1 MIWKLLCM
9 AAICLAA
16 ANAVAQTQTQTQTQ
30 AQAPVAAPPQDPRQG
45 TADMGLGPG
54 GVRLGPGMSSASVG
68 DASYHNGAVPKRM
81 RVLAWGDVS
90 QGYQHDSVS
99 HALAT
104 IERLGYETGA
114 YDTVIRTDSQLIT
127 KKTVLGADGKPLLY
141 AKNLN
146 DFDAIFFFGVREV
159 DLKPDQMADLLS
171 FVHDDG
177 KGFVVAH
184 AGLTGFF
191 SSPEFGEMVGGR
203 FDEHPWG
210 IIHAPVIVE
219 DPAFPGMS
227 HLPPTFDHVD
237 EYYQIKGFSR
247 EKSHVILGLDVS
259 HLDMAMPLVH
269 HRDPDFPLAWAK
281 MYGKGRVYASALGHD
296 PSTWD
301 DRAVQE
307 MYFEAIR
314 WVLGMTNA
322 DITPKPMA
330 ASLPAR

>member
-1 MIWKLLCM
+1 MLAL
-9 AAICLAA
+9 CLALMPA
-16 ANAVAQTQTQTQTQ
+16 AGQSPTPSATQT
-30 AQAPVAAPPQDPRQG
+30 QDPRQG
-45 TADMGLGPG
+45 TADLGLGPG
-54 GVRLGPGMSSASVG
+54 GVRLGPGMSAATVG
-68 DASYHNGAVPKRM
+68 DASYHNGAIPKRM

-127 KKTVLGADGKPLLY
+127 KRPVVGADGKPLLY

-159 DLKPDQMADLLS
+159 DLRPDQLADLLS

-177 KGFVVAH
+177 KGFIVAH
-184 AGLTGFF
+184 AGLTALF
-191 SSPEFGEMVGGR
+191 SSPEFGEMIGGR

-219 DPAFPGMS
+219 DAVFPGME
-227 HLPPTFDHVD
+227 HLAQTFDHVD
-237 EYYQIKGFSR
+237 EYYQIKDFSR
-247 EKSHVILGLDVS
+247 AKSHVILGLDVS
-259 HLDMAMPLVH
+259 HLDLTVPLVH
-269 HRDPDFPLAWAK
+269 HRDADFPLVWAK

-301 DRAVQE
+301 DRAVEE
-307 MYFEAIR
+307 MYFEGIK
-314 WVLGMTNA
+314 WVLGLTQA
-322 DITPKPMA
+322 DIAPKPMA
-330 ASLPAR
+330 APAH

>member
-1 MIWKLLCM
+1 MKINKHLTLQFLL
-9 AAICLAA
+9 ALCLVIAT
-16 ANAVAQTQTQTQTQ
+16 AVAQDATLPSTPT
-30 AQAPVAAPPQDPRQG
+30 PRQG
-45 TADMGLGPG
+45 TADLGLGAG

-68 DASYHNGAVPKRM
+68 DASYHNGAIPRRM

-114 YDTVIRTDSQLIT
+114 YDTIIRTDSQLIT
-127 KKTVLGADGKPLLY
+127 KKTVRGADGQPLLY

-159 DLKPDQMADLLS
+159 DLKPDQLADLIS
-171 FVHDDG
+171 FVRDDG

-191 SSPEFGEMVGGR
+191 SSPEFGEMIGGR

-210 IIHAPVIVE
+210 IIQAPVTVE
-219 DPAFPGMS
+219 DSRFPGMS
-227 HLPPTFDHVD
+227 HLPTTFDHID
-237 EYYQIKGFSR
+237 EYYQIKDFSR
-247 EKSHVILGLDVS
+247 EKSHVILRLDVS
-259 HLDMAMPLVH
+259 HLDMKAPLVH
-269 HRDPDFPLAWAK
+269 HQDPDFPLAWAK
-281 MYGKGRVYASALGHD
+281 MYGKGRVYSSALGHD

-307 MYFEAIR
+307 MYFEAIK
-314 WVLGMTNA
+314 WVLGLTNA
-322 DITPKPMA
+322 DVTPKPM
-330 ASLPAR
+330 STVPVTVH